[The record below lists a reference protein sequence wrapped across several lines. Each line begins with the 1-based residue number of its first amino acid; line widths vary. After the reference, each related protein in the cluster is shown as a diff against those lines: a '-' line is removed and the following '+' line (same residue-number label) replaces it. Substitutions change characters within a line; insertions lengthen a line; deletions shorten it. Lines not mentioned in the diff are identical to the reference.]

1 MDSKSEFESAI
12 DNVVMYYMD
21 EEAKHFSE
29 YSCSEASYKDK
40 ESFVELLKGHT
51 FYELIVLECRG
62 NEKAI
67 QARIDEEWDNVRT
80 HESDDE
86 DEDEE
91 REAEER
97 EAEEREA
104 MQKEDKKPDQVKRWF
119 KWVFFLGR
127 FRPWRL

>member
-21 EEAKHFSE
+21 DEAKHFHE

-40 ESFVELLKGHT
+40 ESFVELLMGHT

-67 QARIDEEWDNVRT
+67 QARIDEEWDNAK
-80 HESDDE
+80 DDVVE
-86 DEDEE
+86 DEDKD
-91 REAEER
+91 EER

-119 KWVFFLGR
+119 K
-127 FRPWRL
+127 